1 MIRLNFSHG
10 NFEEHLKV
18 VKTVRK
24 IAKEIDKPVAVF
36 QDLQGPKI
44 RVGNLASEFLEINAG
59 EELFLTTE
67 EITGGIID
75 NQKII
80 SIDYK
85 NLHKEAKPGD
95 RILLDDG
102 LMELKVEK
110 IDGMKISTRVI
121 NGGKLK
127 PRKGVNLPHIKL
139 NISAITEKDKNDLRF
154 AFDNDL
160 DYVALSF
167 VRSAGDILELF
178 EIMLKEYDRKIPIIA
193 KIEKPEAF
201 EDIDNIIKTADAI
214 MVARGD
220 LGVETSPQEVPI
232 MQKNIIRKCNI
243 LGKPVITATQMLESM
258 ITNPR
263 PTRAEANDVAN
274 AILDGTDAVM
284 LSGETAS
291 GKYPIESVKMMNDI
305 ALQVES
311 SSIFKGYVFKKNL
324 SFEDRVQLSY
334 ESIEEAVSF
343 ATIELADKINSKYI
357 VTFTHSGGTARKISK
372 YRPMMPV
379 MAFSPVEAT
388 VRRLSLVWGVTPI
401 VLGGVF
407 SIDEVLEGTSEV
419 LKFKE
424 LVQEGDFVVITAGI
438 PLGEPGSTNMIKV
451 VKI

>member
-438 PLGEPGSTNMIKV
+438 PGEPGSTNMIKV